1 MMDHSIQIA
10 KVRKDRIDF
19 VRTLQ
24 KTESKCLSIGLSSDT
39 KFAFAGYED
48 SSVRKWDLSTGE
60 CLFHFVKQTKK
71 SVEVKGLCMIW
82 SMEVFKD
89 HTLICGD
96 STGEVSLID
105 ANHGVLIQQFNQLK
119 ADVLCLAVNVSEGT
133 VYASGTD
140 SRILTLKIDLNDKHD
155 A

>member
-24 KTESKCLSIGLSSDT
+24 KTESKCLSIGLSSDN

-71 SVEVKGLCMIW
+71 SVEAKGLCMIW

-105 ANHGVLIQQFNQLK
+105 ANHGVLI
-119 ADVLCLAVNVSEGT
+119 
-133 VYASGTD
+133 
-140 SRILTLKIDLNDKHD
+140 
-155 A
+155 